1 MNEYQNLLNER
12 QYVAVATKA
21 QFVRIVAGAGSGK
34 TRVLTYRIAYLI
46 GEMGVYPE
54 NILAFAFTNKAAG
67 EMKDRAIKLVPHAQA
82 HLRLSTFH
90 SFCARFLRS
99 EIGILG
105 FPSSFTIFDEDDQE
119 KLLKNVAVELEYQ
132 KRDPVVKKAFSFIG
146 GHKTEGRY
154 PEDIILPDN
163 AYPEQKECLKIFH
176 LYEQRKTQQMA
187 LDFDDLLL
195 RTIEI
200 MERFPHIRTKWA
212 NRFLHILIDE
222 FQDTN
227 DVQYKLVKLFMRPET
242 SLYVVGD
249 PDQTIYTWR
258 GANQNIILNFN
269 KDFPLAETI
278 ILDRNYRST
287 QVILD
292 TANRLISHNK
302 KRVPKDLYTKNN
314 LGEKVETEM
323 SFSKDAE
330 ASWVVREIEK
340 LKKTKIDFN
349 YGQVAIL
356 YRSSYITLPFE
367 KELERNKIPFQI
379 FGGTKFFQRMEV
391 KDVIAYF
398 RLLYN
403 PRDDISFERIIN
415 VPRRGIGDTSLATL
429 KVEARR
435 NDLSLYNYIRDIEKY
450 DSELKTKAIV
460 SLSSMVNS
468 LEATRK
474 KLDEKLE
481 AYPSLLNQL
490 VVELGYYDYLSK
502 DDDGDDRLD
511 NVKMLFDDIFNFAK
525 KNHDAPFEEYLE
537 YATLA
542 TSQDDINE
550 GNYVSMMTIH
560 VAKGLEFD
568 YVFVIGLNEGVF
580 PSNRSLEEEGYKG
593 LEEERRL
600 CYVAFT
606 RAKKKLFASCNRSYS
621 FVLSSDPIPSRFYK
635 EAGLEL
641 PRDKGYNRYQSR
653 DVFDIDDVYDD
664 VIEVVNNTSFA
675 NNPPE
680 DNFVDHWVV
689 GDVAIHQKFGEG
701 VVTKVIDDTIIE
713 INFYEHGKKSILAKH
728 FMLSKKGAARA

>member
-12 QYVAVATKA
+12 QYEAVATKS

-67 EMKDRAIKLVPHAQA
+67 EMKERAIKLVSHAQA

-105 FPSSFTIFDEDDQE
+105 FPSGFTIYDEEDQE
-119 KLLKNVAVELEYQ
+119 KLLKNVAVEIELQ
-132 KRDPVVKKAFSFIG
+132 KRDPIVKKAFSFIG
-146 GHKTEGRY
+146 SHKTEGRY
-154 PEDIILPDN
+154 PEDVILPDN
-163 AYPEQKECLKIFH
+163 AYPEQKECLKLFH
-176 LYEQRKTQQMA
+176 LYEQRKTEHLA

-200 MERFPHIRTKWA
+200 MERFPHVRQKWSD
-212 NRFLHILIDE
+212 RFLHILIDE

-227 DVQYKLVKLFMRPET
+227 DVQYRLVKLFMNPDT

-258 GANQNIILNFN
+258 GANQKIILDFN
-269 KDFPLAETI
+269 KDYPLAETI

-287 QVILD
+287 QIILD
-292 TANRLISHNK
+292 TANRLIAHNK

-314 LGEKVETEM
+314 QGEKVATER
-323 SFSKDAE
+323 SFSKDTE

-367 KELERNKIPFQI
+367 KELEKNKIPFQL

-403 PRDDISFERIIN
+403 SFDDIAFERIIN
-415 VPRRGIGDTSLATL
+415 VPRRGIGETSLATL
-429 KVEARR
+429 KVEAR
-435 NDLSLYNYIRDIEKY
+435 NQGLSLYGYLRDIEKHE
-450 DSELKTKAIV
+450 SELKTRAIV
-460 SLSSMVNS
+460 SLTSMVKL
-468 LEATRK
+468 LEATKK
-474 KLDEKLE
+474 KLDENLE
-481 AYPSLLNQL
+481 AYPSVLNQL

-525 KNHDAPFEEYLE
+525 KNPESPFEEYLE

-542 TSQDDINE
+542 TSQDDIDE

-560 VAKGLEFD
+560 IAKGLEFD

-580 PSNRSLEEEGYKG
+580 PSNRSLEEEGFRG

-606 RAKKKLFASCNRSYS
+606 RAKKKLFVSCNKSYS
-621 FVLSSDPIPSRFYK
+621 FVLNSEPIASRFYK

-641 PRDKGYNRYQSR
+641 PQDKGYNRYQGQR
-653 DVFDIDDVYDD
+653 IYEFKDDLLDNQD
-664 VIEVVNNTSFA
+664 FADSPAIEQK
-675 NNPPE
+675 

-689 GDVAIHQKFGEG
+689 GDIALHQTFGEG
-701 VVTKVIDDTIIE
+701 VVTKVLDDTIIE
-713 INFYEHGKKSILAKH
+713 INFYEHGKKSILSKH
-728 FMLSKKGAARA
+728 FMLSKKGVARA

>member
-12 QYVAVATKA
+12 QYEAVATKS

-67 EMKDRAIKLVPHAQA
+67 EMKERAIKLVPHAQA

-105 FPSSFTIFDEDDQE
+105 FPSGFTIYDEEDQE
-119 KLLKNVAVELEYQ
+119 KLLKNVAVEIELQ
-132 KRDPVVKKAFSFIG
+132 KRDPIVKKAFSFIG
-146 GHKTEGRY
+146 SHKTEGRY
-154 PEDIILPDN
+154 PEDVILPDN
-163 AYPEQKECLKIFH
+163 AYPEQKECLKLFH
-176 LYEQRKTQQMA
+176 LYEQRKTEHLA

-200 MERFPHIRTKWA
+200 MERFPHVRQKWSD
-212 NRFLHILIDE
+212 RFLHILIDE

-227 DVQYKLVKLFMRPET
+227 DVQYRLVKLFMNPDT

-258 GANQNIILNFN
+258 GANQKIILDFN
-269 KDFPLAETI
+269 KDYPLAETI

-287 QVILD
+287 QIILD
-292 TANRLISHNK
+292 TANRLIAHNK

-314 LGEKVETEM
+314 QGEKVATER
-323 SFSKDAE
+323 SFSKDTE

-367 KELERNKIPFQI
+367 KELEKNKIPFQL

-403 PRDDISFERIIN
+403 SFDDIAFERIIN
-415 VPRRGIGDTSLATL
+415 VPRRGIGETSLATL
-429 KVEARR
+429 KVEAR
-435 NDLSLYNYIRDIEKY
+435 NQGLSLYGYLRDIEKHE
-450 DSELKTKAIV
+450 SELKTRAIV
-460 SLSSMVNS
+460 SLTSMVKL
-468 LEATRK
+468 LEATKK
-474 KLDEKLE
+474 KLDENLE
-481 AYPSLLNQL
+481 AYPSVLNQL

-525 KNHDAPFEEYLE
+525 KNPESPFEEYLE

-542 TSQDDINE
+542 TSQDDIDE

-560 VAKGLEFD
+560 IAKGLEFD

-580 PSNRSLEEEGYKG
+580 PSNRSLEEEGFRG

-606 RAKKKLFASCNRSYS
+606 RAKKKLFVSCNKSYS
-621 FVLSSDPIPSRFYK
+621 FVLNSEPIASRFYK

-641 PRDKGYNRYQSR
+641 PQDKGYNRYQGQR
-653 DVFDIDDVYDD
+653 IYEFKDDLLDNQD
-664 VIEVVNNTSFA
+664 FADSPAIEQK
-675 NNPPE
+675 

-689 GDVAIHQKFGEG
+689 GDIALHQTFGEG
-701 VVTKVIDDTIIE
+701 VVTKVLDDTIIE
-713 INFYEHGKKSILAKH
+713 INFYEHGKKSILSKH
-728 FMLSKKGAARA
+728 FMLSKKGVARA